1 MVPRS
6 AELKLI
12 KKLQQRVHKRT
23 KSYDKAVPE
32 QLRVTED
39 ARDEAVEISR
49 KQGRVE
55 DLLRKLANKINKL
68 EAEAKNR

>member
-1 MVPRS
+1 MPRS

-23 KSYDKAVPE
+23 KTYDVAVPE
-32 QLRVTED
+32 QLRVTEE
-39 ARDEAVEISR
+39 AKDEAIEISR

-68 EAEAKNR
+68 EAEADNR